1 MGSAQHTLF
10 FDQEGESL
18 AGLHTGEVT
27 SGDLGGL
34 AEGDEVHFRSSHPYE
49 GTRFSF
55 DFRGKVTGDSMAG
68 EVDLGEYGP
77 ARWSA
82 KRHEYRGPNRR
93 VVRPVKNV

>member
-1 MGSAQHTLF
+1 LGSAQHTLF

-34 AEGDEVHFRSSHPYE
+34 AEGDEVRFRSSHPYE

-55 DFRGKVTGDSMAG
+55 DFHGKVNGDSMAG